1 MKYEIMAHLPQQL
14 ENLYNAFAQGD
25 AALLDRVL
33 DNIKDIVKDEAF
45 QADLKDYDKERK
57 EQFEKIQKK
66 ALESIKT
73 LTEAK
78 DINEVYIDLKEIQDD
93 FTTALNSMEGEY
105 WDKTKE
111 YISKWADQLNVEE
124 PK

>member
-25 AALLDRVL
+25 AALLDRIL
-33 DNIKDIVKDEAF
+33 DNIKDIVKDETF

-66 ALESIKT
+66 ALEAIKT
-73 LTEAK
+73 LSEAK

-93 FTTALNSMEGEY
+93 FTAALNGMEGEY
-105 WDKTKE
+105 WDKVKE
-111 YISKWADQLNVEE
+111 YISEYADQLKVEE